1 MEETLKIMLD
11 KKLPITDI
19 NNSIAEFIHSADD
32 YPDKLKLA
40 FIILN
45 LIRESIL
52 ILQSIN
58 LNEFTTQVVERV
70 NEIDSQA
77 ESLTKAYNTHLEQN
91 RDIAS
96 MLTDGDDNRLVDLQH
111 KIEEQLQMY
120 DRIIKALLEYRD
132 SLPIEKQMEKE
143 NTK

>member
-1 MEETLKIMLD
+1 MEENLKIMLD

-19 NNSIAEFIHSADD
+19 NNSISDFIHSADD
-32 YPDKLKLA
+32 YPDKLKLT

-45 LIRESIL
+45 LIQEGPVL
-52 ILQSIN
+52 LQSIN
-58 LNEFTTQVVERV
+58 LNDFTTQVVKKV

-77 ESLTKAYNTHLEQN
+77 DYLTKAYNTHLKQN

-96 MLTDGDDNRLVDLQH
+96 MLTDGDDNRLIDLQH

-120 DRIIKALLEYRD
+120 DRIIKALLEYRE

-143 NTK
+143 NKE